1 MAKVRESEGA
11 EFCGAGVCRTR
22 QAHMRITSYTNYTL
36 EQAFRGNEQL
46 EQEPPYLRVRRRLGT
61 WAKHTTDSV
70 LLDAIRSG

>member
-1 MAKVRESEGA
+1 
-11 EFCGAGVCRTR
+11 
-22 QAHMRITSYTNYTL
+22 MRITSYTNYTL